1 MEPLPRAF
9 DVAVFQN
16 DFAFSRKPSALLE
29 ACDITNNGR
38 HLMPH
43 LGFFQQLVKCD
54 KW

>member
-16 DFAFSRKPSALLE
+16 DFAFSRKPSE
-29 ACDITNNGR
+29 DITNNGR